1 LQDRNSIG
9 VRQLAGYGLASTP
22 VIYAY
27 VLVLIM
33 YMKYASV
40 ELGISTALVGTIF
53 FFAKAWD
60 AVTDPIVGF
69 LSDRTRGRSG
79 RRRPWIFASAPLLAL
94 FCVMSWMPPAG
105 LDGGALTL
113 WITVGVLG
121 FYTAYTLF
129 EVPHMALGAELSLDS
144 RERNRIFGVRQSLK
158 ILGMVVAFAVGTAV
172 VGRGIEATRTM
183 VWVLAAS
190 MLVLIP
196 GGTLML
202 PPERSDFQG
211 RAARNPL
218 RAVSDVWSN
227 PHARLLLLV
236 VFIDAIGVG
245 GIGSLTPFVV
255 HYVVGRE
262 DLIPALLSSNMVAS
276 FVSIPIWIRLA
287 RRFEKRHLMFVSM
300 IGSAFGYGTIL
311 LVGHGDWPIVL
322 GSSLLAGSCSGCP
335 NILGYTLK
343 SEIIDFDEYRTG
355 DRKEGAYF
363 AGWAFMGK
371 LASGIMMG
379 LVGWSLA
386 WSGFDGQAE
395 TQSETA
401 QRVMIVLM
409 GGFPLVCYLVGAAL
423 FSRFSLTE
431 AEHARIRASLDARA
445 AEQI

>member
-1 LQDRNSIG
+1 LQDRNAIG
-9 VRQLAGYGLASTP
+9 VRHLVGYGLASTP

-40 ELGISTALVGTIF
+40 ELGISTALIGTIF

-60 AVTDPIVGF
+60 AVTDPVVGF
-69 LSDRTRGRSG
+69 LSDRTRSRAG
-79 RRRPWIFASAPLLAL
+79 RRRPWILASAPMLAA
-94 FCVMSWMPPAG
+94 FCVMSWMPPTHLEG
-105 LDGGALTL
+105 VRLTA
-113 WITVGVLG
+113 WISVGVLG

-183 VWVLAAS
+183 VWILAAS
-190 MLVLIP
+190 MIVLIP

-202 PPERSDFQG
+202 PPERVEFQG

-218 RAVSDVWSN
+218 RAVADVWAN
-227 PHARLLLLV
+227 RHARLLLLV

-245 GIGSLTPFVV
+245 GIGTLTPFVV

-276 FVSIPIWIRLA
+276 FLSIPIWIRLA
-287 RRFEKRHLMFVSM
+287 RRFEKRHLMLASM
-300 IGSAFGYGTIL
+300 IGSALGYGAIV
-311 LVGHGDWPIVL
+311 LVGHGDWHIIL
-322 GSSLLAGSCSGCP
+322 GSSLLAGVSSGCP

-355 DRKEGAYF
+355 ERKEGAYF
-363 AGWAFMGK
+363 AGWAFMSK
-371 LASGIMMG
+371 LAAGIMMG

-386 WSGFDGQAE
+386 WVGFDGGTE
-395 TQSETA
+395 TQSEA
-401 QRVMIVLM
+401 VQRAMLLLM
-409 GGFPLVCYLVGAAL
+409 GGFPLVCYLVGAVL

-431 AEHARIRASLDARA
+431 ADHVRIRAELDARA
-445 AEQI
+445 THGA